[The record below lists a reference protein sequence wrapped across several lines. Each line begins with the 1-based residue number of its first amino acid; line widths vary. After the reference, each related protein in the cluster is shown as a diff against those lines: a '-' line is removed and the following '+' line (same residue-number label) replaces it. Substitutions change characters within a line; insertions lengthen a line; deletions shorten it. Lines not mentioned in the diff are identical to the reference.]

1 MGNKWQYNCGQERLA
16 TAALTRCWCILYLN
30 FKNLWTINER
40 IWQRKKQLSSAA
52 RWFCTFQWHLNSGG
66 CQLAQDGRAEK
77 CREPVFDYMV
87 MNQIKQPGTDLP
99 WV

>member
-1 MGNKWQYNCGQERLA
+1 MKESDRGKSS
-16 TAALTRCWCILYLN
+16 YL
-30 FKNLWTINER
+30 
-40 IWQRKKQLSSAA
+40 QLLDGL
-52 RWFCTFQWHLNSGG
+52 FFQWHLNSGG